1 MHSKP
6 SSKNQ
11 VSFQVVFRGL
21 TQQPQPANTALSPS
35 YKRST
40 DLSENLSEVFG
51 WRTMRFLTV
60 TVEVLMSPPE
70 SRVGLFSPGISE
82 DHRQQQQRVIAHI
95 FGSRLFF
102 FFFKTQNSSCTM
114 KMWRCWSGTGH
125 QDCRVWLCTECGTV
139 LCYGEGSYRGLG
151 VEGGGA
157 MLEWVGAVSIWSGGR
172 GSGLHS
178 ADRLDGTRPRL
189 ETRRQTCVNKKVGS

>member
-70 SRVGLFSPGISE
+70 SRVGLCLWRSQAAAAACDRTHLWFST
-82 DHRQQQQRVIAHI
+82 
-95 FGSRLFF
+95 FF

-189 ETRRQTCVNKKVGS
+189 ETRRKTRVNKKVGS

>member
-70 SRVGLFSPGISE
+70 SRVGLCLWRSQAAAACDRTHLWFS
-82 DHRQQQQRVIAHI
+82 
-95 FGSRLFF
+95 FFF
-102 FFFKTQNSSCTM
+102 FFFKTKFFLYHENVKVLIWYWTSRLSCVTLHRMWNSTM
-114 KMWRCWSGTGH
+114 LWWGVLQGSGSWRGRGH
-125 QDCRVWLCTECGTV
+125 AGMGWGCVH
-139 LCYGEGSYRGLG
+139 
-151 VEGGGA
+151 
-157 MLEWVGAVSIWSGGR
+157 LEWRARFWAALCRQAGWHQAASG
-172 GSGLHS
+172 
-178 ADRLDGTRPRL
+178 
-189 ETRRQTCVNKKVGS
+189 NKKTNVC